1 MSGGVDSSV
10 SALLLKKAGFNV
22 EGLYMKLPGADSG
35 SLRAAK
41 EVAKKLGIKF
51 HAISMEKKFRRE
63 IIGYFLKS
71 YKRGITPNPC
81 VRCNQRIKFGEL
93 LKTAEKLGGDYLATG
108 HYIQLAIPSA
118 RDCQLPINE
127 SKVRLKKPIKLLK
140 AKDVLKDQSYFL
152 YTLTQKRLN
161 RVMFPLGGMLKED
174 VKKIAEKAGLP
185 NIKKESQDIC
195 FLHCDGKAVQHN
207 EFLRKNLKLKPG
219 SIMLLEKEINEK
231 TGERKSVR
239 LTSGKNPVEHQ
250 GLPLYTIGQRREIRI
265 GGTGPYYAA
274 RFDVKKNI
282 LYVVKN
288 FDDPV
293 LYQDGLNAKG
303 VSWVAGI
310 APKMPLKCE
319 AVIRYRHAP
328 IKCEVVKKGSSYMV
342 KFKKLQRA
350 VTPGQSVVFYQG
362 REVLGGGEIT
372 LSKQK
377 IFATIK

>member
-1 MSGGVDSSV
+1 MKNEKIKVIVAMSGGVDSSV

-35 SLRAAK
+35 SLLAAE

-51 HAISMEKKFRRE
+51 HAIDMEKKFRKE

-93 LKTAEKLGGDYLATG
+93 LKTAKKLGGDFLATG
-108 HYIQLAIPSA
+108 HYARQGREIPNSN
-118 RDCQLPINE
+118 Q
-127 SKVRLKKPIKLLK
+127 SKVRPGELIELLK
-140 AKDVLKDQSYFL
+140 AKDKTKDQSYFL
-152 YTLTQKRLN
+152 WTLTQERLAG
-161 RVMFPLGGMLKED
+161 VMFPLGGMLKEE

-185 NIKKESQDIC
+185 NMKKESQDIC
-195 FLHCDGKAVQHN
+195 FLYCDGKAVQHN
-207 EFLRKNLKLKPG
+207 DFLRKNLKLKSGP
-219 SIMLLEKEINEK
+219 IMLLEKEIDEK
-231 TGERKSVR
+231 TGERKAVR
-239 LTSGKNPVEHQ
+239 LTSGKNLVEHQ

-274 RFDVKKNI
+274 RFDMKKNI

-293 LYQDGLNAKG
+293 LFQDGLIAKG
-303 VSWVAGI
+303 VSWITGI

-319 AVIRYRHAP
+319 VIIRYRHAP
-328 IKCEVVKKGSSYMV
+328 IKCEVMKKGSSYIV
-342 KFKKLQRA
+342 KFKKPQRA
-350 VTPGQSVVFYQG
+350 VTPGQSIVFYKG
-362 REVLGGGEIT
+362 REVLGGGEI
-372 LSKQK
+372 S
-377 IFATIK
+377 

>member
-1 MSGGVDSSV
+1 MDKNKKAKKIIVAMSGGVDSSV
-10 SALLLKKAGFNV
+10 SALFLKKAGFNV

-35 SLRAAK
+35 SLLAAE

-51 HAISMEKKFRRE
+51 HAIDMEKKFRKE

-93 LKTAEKLGGDYLATG
+93 LKTAKKLGGDFLATG
-108 HYIQLAIPSA
+108 HYIQL
-118 RDCQLPINE
+118 PINK

-152 YTLTQKRLN
+152 YTLSQNQLAK
-161 RVMFPLGGMLKED
+161 VIFPLGGMLKEE
-174 VKKIAEKAGLP
+174 VKKIAEEAGLP
-185 NIKKESQDIC
+185 NMKNESQDIC
-195 FLHCDGKAVQHN
+195 FLYCDGKAVQHN
-207 EFLRKNLKLKPG
+207 DFLRKNLKLKSGP
-219 SIMLLEKEINEK
+219 IMLLEKEIDEK
-231 TGERKSVR
+231 TGERKAVR
-239 LTSGKNPVEHQ
+239 LTSGKNLVEHQ

-274 RFDVKKNI
+274 RFDMKKNI

-293 LYQDGLNAKG
+293 LFQDGLIAKG
-303 VSWVAGI
+303 VSWITGI

-319 AVIRYRHAP
+319 VVIRYRHAP
-328 IKCEVVKKGSSYMV
+328 IKCEVIRKGNSYIV
-342 KFKKLQRA
+342 KFKKPQRA
-350 VTPGQSVVFYQG
+350 ITPGQSIVFYKG
-362 REVLGGGEIT
+362 REVLGGGEI
-372 LSKQK
+372 S
-377 IFATIK
+377 